1 MQSKLKKMELTK
13 SKHGGKRQGSGRK
26 PNQVKKVQITFQ
38 VLPQYKEIV
47 KETFKQ
53 ILLNFEKNLTDET
66 N

>member
-13 SKHGGKRQGSGRK
+13 SKHGGKRIGSGRK
-26 PNQVKKVQITFQ
+26 PNQVKKVQIAFQ

-53 ILLNFEKNLTDET
+53 ILINFEKNLKTE
-66 N
+66 NN